1 MLMRDK
7 GRPEGLPLTAYL
19 LAWLRLHTDRRG
31 VTALEYGLIGG
42 VIVAVVA
49 AGFRLLAN
57 SVSTKFTG
65 IGTSL

>member
-1 MLMRDK
+1 MI
-7 GRPEGLPLTAYL
+7 PYV
-19 LAWLRLHTDRRG
+19 LAWLRLKTDCRA

-42 VIVAVVA
+42 VVVAVIAV
-49 AGFRLLAN
+49 GFKVLAN